1 MSTKYTNVQ
10 VRVTDAQ
17 KDKLR
22 KAVSS
27 GCATSIRLAYE
38 DLSGDDV
45 LAVTQVQANKLAKAY
60 ENKKGMILK
69 MSKAQLA
76 HNMKTEGGFL
86 PMLAGLAAKA
96 LPLLTR
102 TILPALGVGAL
113 SGLASTAVNKAM
125 GDGLY
130 LKRGSGCCK
139 VVTDGSGL
147 YLSSANGN
155 GFEKFGLGLYLIK
168 EGRAY
173 DGSGLL
179 LGENSPFKN
188 IPILGMLL

>member
-10 VRVTDAQ
+10 VRVSNAQ

-22 KAVSS
+22 KALSS
-27 GCATSIRLAYE
+27 GCAISIRLAYE
-38 DLSGDDV
+38 DLSGDDI
-45 LAVTQVQANKLAKAY
+45 LAVTQAQANKLAKAY
-60 ENKKGMILK
+60 ESKKGMILK
-69 MSKAQLA
+69 MSKVQLT
-76 HNMKTEGGFL
+76 HNMKMEGSFL

-96 LPLLTR
+96 LPILTR
-102 TILPALGVGAL
+102 NVLPALGVGAL

-130 LKRGSGCCK
+130 LKRGNGCCR
-139 VVTDGSGL
+139 VVTDGNGL
-147 YLSSANGN
+147 YLSSANGK
-155 GFEKFGLGLYLIK
+155 GFDKYGSGLYLIK

-173 DGSGLL
+173 DGTGLL
-179 LGENSPFKN
+179 LGENSPFKH